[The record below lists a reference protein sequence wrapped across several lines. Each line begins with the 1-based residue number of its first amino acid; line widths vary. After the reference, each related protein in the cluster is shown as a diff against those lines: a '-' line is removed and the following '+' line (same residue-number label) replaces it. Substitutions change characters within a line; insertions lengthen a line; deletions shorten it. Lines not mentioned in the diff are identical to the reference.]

1 MPEFH
6 LRQQFNQSPEEIFSR
21 VGFSGDH
28 SRTIALVQSGAYE
41 IGAVNFKVWER
52 ELASGNIDPN
62 QVSVIWATPTYPDYQ
77 WTIRGDVDQRWG
89 AGFQQRVQQALLSL
103 QDPELLNAFPRS
115 RFVKA
120 SNADFEPVA
129 VVARSIG
136 LID

>member
-6 LRQQFNQSPEEIFSR
+6 LRQQFNQAPEEIFSR

-28 SRTIALVQSGAYE
+28 SRTIALVQSGAYD

-52 ELASGNIDPN
+52 ELASGNIHPDK
-62 QVSVIWATPTYPDYQ
+62 VSVIWETPVYPDYQ

-89 AGFQQRVQQALLSL
+89 EGFKQRVQLALLSL
-103 QDPELLNAFPRS
+103 QNPELLNAFPRS
-115 RFVKA
+115 RFIKA
-120 SNADFEPVA
+120 TNAGFEPVA
-129 VVARSIG
+129 EVARSIG